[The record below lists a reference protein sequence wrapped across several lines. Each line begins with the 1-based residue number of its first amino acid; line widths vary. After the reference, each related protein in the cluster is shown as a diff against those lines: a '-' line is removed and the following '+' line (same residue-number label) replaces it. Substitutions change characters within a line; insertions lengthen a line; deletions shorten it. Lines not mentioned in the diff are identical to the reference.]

1 MKLIGLAR
9 LGRDGEVRYS
19 ADGKPIL
26 DVSLAYDF
34 GRKGSKETQWVR
46 ASMFGD
52 RAEKVAEY
60 FTKGKLMYVEI
71 DELHVRTFEKE
82 GEKRSALEGILQNFE
97 FAGKKDD

>member
-9 LGRDGEVRYS
+9 LGRDGEMRYT
-19 ADGKPIL
+19 ADGKGVL
-26 DVSLAYDF
+26 DLSLAYDY
-34 GRKGSKETQWVR
+34 GRKGDKSTQWIR

-52 RAEKVAEY
+52 RAEKIVD
-60 FTKGKLMYVEI
+60 FMKKGKQIYAEV
-71 DELHVRTFEKE
+71 DEVHIRVFEKD